1 MILQALWVVLLF
13 FVLLS
18 LFLAIYLFGVLVF
31 FVSLSD
37 SLPYVLSFSFSIN
50 ISRIDLI
57 LFRSVS
63 PKSKVLEIVDISE
76 GVYDFFSYSHR
87 LNLMTPLR
95 NEYKI
100 SS

>member
-18 LFLAIYLFGVLVF
+18 LFFFYLSIRCFGI

-87 LNLMTPLR
+87 FNLMTPLR